1 MSAPIPCPCCGS
13 DIGPGHEA
21 CSICGYALSPLRE
34 SNAGGSKCAR
44 CGAMMPS
51 GFDFCPVCG
60 QDQRVRLRRPPT
72 QEIRIGMSGAARPG
86 SGAVPVAAMPPPPPI
101 GMPMSHEAA
110 MAAGRTVVPPGS
122 GAQASGSSS
131 SFGPPLPPPPP
142 MPPGGYA
149 PSAPIDRTMP
159 APSSPV
165 MPGGHYPQI
174 PYPQVPMP
182 VAPYAPSSHSA
193 SPYSPPPPPPRPVP
207 ASHAQGSLIAAI
219 VDADTMQPPAGMP
232 AVEANVADDD
242 RTVPEAHH
250 RASRPSMAPV
260 APEDDRTIPHARMH
274 PVAIAPVRAN
284 VSPATQP
291 DRPGGFSGGPGHGP
305 LPTVNR
311 AKSSTLA
318 PIQPTTT
325 SRAVVGPGTRGMTRL
340 VLVAR
345 DGTEGESFP
354 ILEDQMTIGRTHG
367 DLLFP
372 EDPFLSPMHVR
383 VQRTPKGMA
392 LFDAGS
398 TNGVYLRIRGS
409 APVYPGDQFMIG
421 HQLLRLEN
429 IDTQVQERPPA
440 IDGTRVFGTPL
451 QPAWGC
457 VRQVGRGGIVGDK
470 YYLRGSQVVFGREG
484 GDVLFPND
492 PFVSREHA
500 RLRLELR
507 GQTMAVFLEDLE
519 SANGSYIRIRGSAEM
534 AGMDTFRI
542 GDQILRLRL
551 D

>member
-1 MSAPIPCPCCGS
+1 MSASIPCPCCGS

-21 CSICGYALSPLRE
+21 CSVCGYALSPLRE

-60 QDQRVRLRRPPT
+60 QDQRVRLRRPAT
-72 QEIRIGMSGAARPG
+72 QEIRLAMSSVARPAG
-86 SGAVPVAAMPPPPPI
+86 PGVPVAAHHLPPTPP
-101 GMPMSHEAA
+101 MAPMSMDAA
-110 MAAGRTVVPPGS
+110 MAAGRTVVPPS
-122 GAQASGSSS
+122 PS
-131 SFGPPLPPPPP
+131 SFAPPLPPA
-142 MPPGGYA
+142 MPAPAGYSAAA
-149 PSAPIDRTMP
+149 PAAYAPIDRTMP
-159 APSSPV
+159 APSSPLL
-165 MPGGHYPQI
+165 PGGHYPPV
-174 PYPQVPMP
+174 PYPA
-182 VAPYAPSSHSA
+182 APYAA
-193 SPYSPPPPPPRPVP
+193 SPPPPPPRPVP
-207 ASHAQGSLIAAI
+207 SSRPGVPSHAQGSLIAAV

-232 AVEANVADDD
+232 AVSAEVSDDDRTRPEVHHRPSRPSVAPGAYGAGADDD
-242 RTVPEAHH
+242 RTVPHQ
-250 RASRPSMAPV
+250 
-260 APEDDRTIPHARMH
+260 RMH
-274 PVAIAPVRAN
+274 PVAIAPVRAHT
-284 VSPATQP
+284 SPATQP

-318 PIQPTTT
+318 PIQPTST
-325 SRAVVGPGTRGMTRL
+325 SRAVLGGRAQPRL

-345 DGTEGESFP
+345 DGSEGESFP
-354 ILEDQMTIGRTHG
+354 LLDDQMTIGRTHG

-421 HQLLRLEN
+421 HQMLRLEN

-457 VRQVGRGGIVGDK
+457 VRQIGRGGIVGDK

-484 GDVLFPND
+484 GDLLFPND

-519 SANGSYIRIRGSAEM
+519 SANGSYIRIRGSAEIL
-534 AGMDTFRI
+534 GMDTFRI

>member
-1 MSAPIPCPCCGS
+1 MAGS
-13 DIGPGHEA
+13 SRSMGPG
-21 CSICGYALSPLRE
+21 
-34 SNAGGSKCAR
+34 
-44 CGAMMPS
+44 
-51 GFDFCPVCG
+51 
-60 QDQRVRLRRPPT
+60 
-72 QEIRIGMSGAARPG
+72 
-86 SGAVPVAAMPPPPPI
+86 VPVAAQAMPPPPP
-101 GMPMSHEAA
+101 PMSHEAA
-110 MAAGRTVVPPGS
+110 MVAGRTVVPPGS
-122 GAQASGSSS
+122 GPPSA
-131 SFGPPLPPPPP
+131 FGLPLPPPPP
-142 MPPGGYA
+142 VPPGGYGPA
-149 PSAPIDRTMP
+149 IHIDRTMP

-165 MPGGHYPQI
+165 MPGGHYPQLQ
-174 PYPQVPMP
+174 YPQAPMP
-182 VAPYAPSSHSA
+182 SAPSYAPQMHPAPHAPSSRSA
-193 SPYSPPPPPPRPVP
+193 SPYPPPPPPPRPGP
-207 ASHAQGSLIAAI
+207 PPLHGQGSLIAAV

-232 AVEANVADDD
+232 AVQADVGDDDRTRPEVHLRAPRSPVAHDDD
-242 RTVPEAHH
+242 RTVPH
-250 RASRPSMAPV
+250 SRMQ
-260 APEDDRTIPHARMH
+260 
-274 PVAIAPVRAN
+274 PVAISPVRAN

-318 PIQPTTT
+318 PIQPTSS
-325 SRAVVGPGTRGMTRL
+325 SRAVVGPGTRGLPRL

-354 ILEDQMTIGRTHG
+354 FNDEQMTIGRTHG

-383 VQRTPKGMA
+383 VQRLPKGMG

-409 APVYPGDQFMIG
+409 APVYPGDSFMIG

-500 RLRLELR
+500 RLRLELH

>member
-21 CSICGYALSPLRE
+21 CTTCGFGTSSARE

-44 CGAMMPS
+44 CGAMMPA

-60 QDQRVRLRRPPT
+60 QDQRVRLRRPST
-72 QEIRIGMSGAARPG
+72 QELRIGVAGAARPAG
-86 SGAVPVAAMPPPPPI
+86 PMGPAVVAGQYHQPPTGANAA
-101 GMPMSHEAA
+101 S
-110 MAAGRTVVPPGS
+110 AAGRTVVP
-122 GAQASGSSS
+122 SSS
-131 SFGPPLPPPPP
+131 SGPPSAFMAPVPPPRP
-142 MPPGGYA
+142 MPPGGY
-149 PSAPIDRTMP
+149 PPPVSVDRTVP
-159 APSSPV
+159 APSSPSGV
-165 MPGGHYPQI
+165 GYP
-174 PYPQVPMP
+174 P
-182 VAPYAPSSHSA
+182 A
-193 SPYSPPPPPPRPVP
+193 SYTPEPPRPVP
-207 ASHAQGSLIAAI
+207 ADQGSLIAAV

-232 AVEANVADDD
+232 AVEADVRDEDRTMPEARHRGPRPSQVGAGDDD
-242 RTVPEAHH
+242 RTVPHQ
-250 RASRPSMAPV
+250 RLR
-260 APEDDRTIPHARMH
+260 
-274 PVAIAPVRAN
+274 PVAISPVRAAMA
-284 VSPATQP
+284 PATQP

-311 AKSSTLA
+311 AQSGAQSGGQPSGGTLA
-318 PIQPTTT
+318 PIQPVST
-325 SRAVVGPGTRGMTRL
+325 SRAVLGHAVRSGPRL
-340 VLVAR
+340 VLVSR
-345 DGTEGESFP
+345 DGSEGESFS
-354 ILEDQMTIGRTHG
+354 LDEELMTIGRTHG

-383 VQRTPKGMA
+383 LQRTANGMGI
-392 LFDAGS
+392 FDAGS

-409 APVYPGDQFMIG
+409 APVYPGDHFMIG

-484 GDVLFPND
+484 GDLLFPND

-519 SANGSYIRIRGSAEM
+519 SANGSYVRIRGSAEM
-534 AGMDTFRI
+534 VTMDTFRI

-551 D
+551 E

>member
-21 CSICGYALSPLRE
+21 CSTCGFALGPARE
-34 SNAGGSKCAR
+34 SNAGGTKCAR

-72 QEIRIGMSGAARPG
+72 QELRIGAAGAARSSG
-86 SGAVPVAAMPPPPPI
+86 SLAPPVSAHPPPPPSY
-101 GMPMSHEAA
+101 GGGVDGAT
-110 MAAGRTVVPPGS
+110 AAGRTVVPGAAPSFVSPGP
-122 GAQASGSSS
+122 GG
-131 SFGPPLPPPPP
+131 
-142 MPPGGYA
+142 PPGGHHSIDRTVPA
-149 PSAPIDRTMP
+149 PSA
-159 APSSPV
+159 SSPS
-165 MPGGHYPQI
+165 PPS
-174 PYPQVPMP
+174 
-182 VAPYAPSSHSA
+182 PYAPPVPYPPAQAPGSARPRSTVVASA
-193 SPYSPPPPPPRPVP
+193 SG
-207 ASHAQGSLIAAI
+207 HGSLIAAV

-232 AVEANVADDD
+232 AVRADVGDDD
-242 RTVPEAHH
+242 RTVPEPSLRGGRRQGPG
-250 RASRPSMAPV
+250 RAAS
-260 APEDDRTIPHARMH
+260 DDARTVPHQRMQ
-274 PVAIAPVRAN
+274 PVAIAPVRAA
-284 VSPATQP
+284 VADATQP

-311 AKSSTLA
+311 AKSGTLA
-318 PIQPTTT
+318 PLQATGTP
-325 SRAVVGPGTRGMTRL
+325 RGPATQARGGGLGIPRL

-345 DGTEGESFP
+345 DGSEGESFP
-354 ILEDQMTIGRTHG
+354 LQGEQMTIGRTHG

-372 EDPFLSPMHVR
+372 DDPFLSPLHVR
-383 VQRTPKGMA
+383 MQWTPKGMA

-470 YYLRGSQVVFGREG
+470 YYLRGSQVVLGREG
-484 GDVLFPND
+484 GDLLFPND

>member
-1 MSAPIPCPCCGS
+1 
-13 DIGPGHEA
+13 
-21 CSICGYALSPLRE
+21 
-34 SNAGGSKCAR
+34 
-44 CGAMMPS
+44 
-51 GFDFCPVCG
+51 V
-60 QDQRVRLRRPPT
+60 
-72 QEIRIGMSGAARPG
+72 
-86 SGAVPVAAMPPPPPI
+86 
-101 GMPMSHEAA
+101 
-110 MAAGRTVVPPGS
+110 
-122 GAQASGSSS
+122 
-131 SFGPPLPPPPP
+131 
-142 MPPGGYA
+142 
-149 PSAPIDRTMP
+149 
-159 APSSPV
+159 
-165 MPGGHYPQI
+165 
-174 PYPQVPMP
+174 
-182 VAPYAPSSHSA
+182 
-193 SPYSPPPPPPRPVP
+193 
-207 ASHAQGSLIAAI
+207 

-232 AVEANVADDD
+232 AVEAYVGDDD
-242 RTVPEAHH
+242 RTVPESSLH
-250 RASRPSMAPV
+250 RSSRPSMAPV
-260 APEDDRTIPHARMH
+260 AGDDDRTVPHHRLH
-274 PVAIAPVRAN
+274 PVAIAPVRATIA
-284 VSPATQP
+284 PATQP

-318 PIQPTTT
+318 PILPAST
-325 SRAVVGPGTRGMTRL
+325 SRAVVGHGRAGPRL

-345 DGTEGESFP
+345 DGSEGESFP
-354 ILEDQMTIGRTHG
+354 LHEEQMTIGRTHG

-383 VQRTPKGMA
+383 LQRTAKGMGI
-392 LFDAGS
+392 FDAGS

-409 APVYPGDQFMIG
+409 APVYPGDSFMIG

-470 YYLRGSQVVFGREG
+470 YYLRGSQVVLGREG
-484 GDVLFPND
+484 GDLLFPTD

-500 RLRLELR
+500 RLRLELH

-534 AGMDTFRI
+534 VSMDTIRI

>member
-1 MSAPIPCPCCGS
+1 
-13 DIGPGHEA
+13 
-21 CSICGYALSPLRE
+21 
-34 SNAGGSKCAR
+34 
-44 CGAMMPS
+44 
-51 GFDFCPVCG
+51 
-60 QDQRVRLRRPPT
+60 
-72 QEIRIGMSGAARPG
+72 
-86 SGAVPVAAMPPPPPI
+86 
-101 GMPMSHEAA
+101 
-110 MAAGRTVVPPGS
+110 MAAGRTMVSPGS
-122 GAQASGSSS
+122 GLGSGPPSA
-131 SFGPPLPPPPP
+131 FALPLPPPPP

-149 PSAPIDRTMP
+149 PPIHIDRTMP

-165 MPGGHYPQI
+165 LPGGHYPQI

-182 VAPYAPSSHSA
+182 STPYAPSSRSA
-193 SPYSPPPPPPRPVP
+193 SPYPPPPPPRP
-207 ASHAQGSLIAAI
+207 SHGQGSLIAAV

-232 AVEANVADDD
+232 AVEASVADDD

-250 RASRPSMAPV
+250 RASRPSV
-260 APEDDRTIPHARMH
+260 HDDDRTVPHARMI
-274 PVAIAPVRAN
+274 PVAISPVRAN

-318 PIQPTTT
+318 PIQPTSS
-325 SRAVVGPGTRGMTRL
+325 SRAVVGHGARGMPRL

-354 ILEDQMTIGRTHG
+354 ISDEQMTIGRTHG

-409 APVYPGDQFMIG
+409 APVYPGDSFMIG

-484 GDVLFPND
+484 GDVLFPTD

-519 SANGSYIRIRGSAEM
+519 SANGSYIRIRGSSEM
-534 AGMDTFRI
+534 SSLDTFRI

>member
-1 MSAPIPCPCCGS
+1 
-13 DIGPGHEA
+13 
-21 CSICGYALSPLRE
+21 
-34 SNAGGSKCAR
+34 
-44 CGAMMPS
+44 MMPS

-72 QEIRIGMSGAARPG
+72 QEIRIGMSSSARPAG
-86 SGAVPVAAMPPPPPI
+86 QGVPVAAHHLPPPPPS
-101 GMPMSHEAA
+101 GPMSMDAA
-110 MAAGRTVVPPGS
+110 MAAGRTVVPPS
-122 GAQASGSSS
+122 SSPSS
-131 SFGPPLPPPPP
+131 SFAPPLPPPLPTP
-142 MPPGGYA
+142 AGGYPPPA
-149 PSAPIDRTMP
+149 PAGHPPAGYSAPIDRTMP
-159 APSSPV
+159 APSSPL
-165 MPGGHYPQI
+165 MPGGHYPQV

-182 VAPYAPSSHSA
+182 AAPYAA
-193 SPYSPPPPPPRPVP
+193 IPPPPSRPVP
-207 ASHAQGSLIAAI
+207 SSRSVVPSHGQGSLIAAI

-232 AVEANVADDD
+232 AVSADVGDDD
-242 RTVPEAHH
+242 RTRPEEHH
-250 RASRPSMAPV
+250 RASRPSMAPGYG
-260 APEDDRTIPHARMH
+260 PSPDDDRTVPHVRMH

-318 PIQPTTT
+318 PIQPTST
-325 SRAVVGPGTRGMTRL
+325 SRAVLGGRGQPRL

-345 DGTEGESFP
+345 DGSEGESFP
-354 ILEDQMTIGRTHG
+354 LLEDQMTIGRTHG

-484 GDVLFPND
+484 GDLLFTND

-534 AGMDTFRI
+534 TSMDTFRI

>member
-1 MSAPIPCPCCGS
+1 
-13 DIGPGHEA
+13 
-21 CSICGYALSPLRE
+21 
-34 SNAGGSKCAR
+34 
-44 CGAMMPS
+44 MPS

-60 QDQRVRLRRPPT
+60 QDQRVRLRRLPT
-72 QEIRIGMSGAARPG
+72 QELRIGAVGSARPVG
-86 SGAVPVAAMPPPPPI
+86 SMGAPVMMGHSPPMPHAVDAAT
-101 GMPMSHEAA
+101 
-110 MAAGRTVVPPGS
+110 AAGRTVVP
-122 GAQASGSSS
+122 GSSPS
-131 SFGPPLPPPPP
+131 SFSLPLPPPPP
-142 MPPGGYA
+142 MPPGGFV
-149 PSAPIDRTMP
+149 PPAPIDRTVP
-159 APSSPV
+159 APSNPL
-165 MPGGHYPQI
+165 MPGGHYPS
-174 PYPQVPMP
+174 
-182 VAPYAPSSHSA
+182 APYQAPPPGPYGVPLPPTP
-193 SPYSPPPPPPRPVP
+193 SPYPPPPPPRPSTP
-207 ASHAQGSLIAAI
+207 SHGQGSLIAAV

-232 AVEANVADDD
+232 AVEAEVRDDD
-242 RTVPEAHH
+242 RTVPESAQH
-250 RASRPSMAPV
+250 RASRPSFARGMAPV
-260 APEDDRTIPHARMH
+260 VGDDDRTVPHQRLH
-274 PVAIAPVRAN
+274 PVAISPVRATIA
-284 VSPATQP
+284 PATQP

-311 AKSSTLA
+311 AKSGTLA
-318 PIQPTTT
+318 PIQPAST
-325 SRAVVGPGTRGMTRL
+325 SRAVVGRGGPRL

-345 DGTEGESFP
+345 DGSEGESFP
-354 ILEDQMTIGRTHG
+354 LHGEQLTIGRTHG

-383 VQRTPKGMA
+383 LQRTPKGMGI
-392 LFDAGS
+392 FDAGS

-409 APVYPGDQFMIG
+409 APVYPGDSFMIG

-457 VRQVGRGGIVGDK
+457 VRQVGRGGIVGDN

-484 GDVLFPND
+484 GDLLFPND

-500 RLRLELR
+500 RLRLELH

-534 AGMDTFRI
+534 VAMDTIRV

>member
-1 MSAPIPCPCCGS
+1 
-13 DIGPGHEA
+13 
-21 CSICGYALSPLRE
+21 
-34 SNAGGSKCAR
+34 
-44 CGAMMPS
+44 MPVMAS
-51 GFDFCPVCG
+51 H
-60 QDQRVRLRRPPT
+60 QL
-72 QEIRIGMSGAARPG
+72 
-86 SGAVPVAAMPPPPPI
+86 PPPPPMAVVKR
-101 GMPMSHEAA
+101 GVDAA
-110 MAAGRTVVPPGS
+110 TAAGRTVVP
-122 GAQASGSSS
+122 SSA
-131 SFGPPLPPPPP
+131 GPPSAFAVPQPPPIPVPAGAYPPPP
-142 MPPGGYA
+142 
-149 PSAPIDRTMP
+149 APIDRTMP
-159 APSSPV
+159 APSSPL
-165 MPGGHYPQI
+165 MPGGHYPG
-174 PYPQVPMP
+174 PQVPFP
-182 VAPYAPSSHSA
+182 QVPFPQVPFPQPPTPYASQQYAPP
-193 SPYSPPPPPPRPVP
+193 PYTPPPPPRPVP
-207 ASHAQGSLIAAI
+207 HGQGSLIAAV

-232 AVEANVADDD
+232 AVEADVQDDDRTRPEVHLRGSRPSMAPGSGPSDDD
-242 RTVPEAHH
+242 RTVP
-250 RASRPSMAPV
+250 
-260 APEDDRTIPHARMH
+260 HARLH
-274 PVAIAPVRAN
+274 PVAISPVRAN

-318 PIQPTTT
+318 PIQPTST

-354 ILEDQMTIGRTHG
+354 MVEDQMTIGRTHG

-383 VQRTPKGMA
+383 VQRTPKGIA

-457 VRQVGRGGIVGDK
+457 VRQIGRGGIVGDK

-484 GDVLFPND
+484 GDLLFTND

-500 RLRLELR
+500 RLRLELH

>member
-1 MSAPIPCPCCGS
+1 MAAPIPCPCCGS

-21 CSICGYALSPLRE
+21 CAVCAYAFGSDRE
-34 SNAGGSKCAR
+34 SNATGSKCAR
-44 CGAMMPS
+44 CAAVMPS

-60 QDQRVRLRRPPT
+60 QDQRTRLRRPPT
-72 QEIRIGMSGAARPG
+72 ELIGIATAARARAPGPVAPPVLTSVPPSRDGSLAGATAAGLTVPAPG
-86 SGAVPVAAMPPPPPI
+86 SGSGPGSVP
-101 GMPMSHEAA
+101 SF
-110 MAAGRTVVPPGS
+110 VPPT
-122 GAQASGSSS
+122 
-131 SFGPPLPPPPP
+131 PPP
-142 MPPGGYA
+142 MPSAPPMGYA
-149 PSAPIDRTMP
+149 PMPAVDRTVP
-159 APSSPV
+159 APSANRPSPLAR
-165 MPGGHYPQI
+165 PP
-174 PYPQVPMP
+174 
-182 VAPYAPSSHSA
+182 APSA
-193 SPYSPPPPPPRPVP
+193 EPPPRQTVVVDP
-207 ASHAQGSLIAAI
+207 AAPAAPPTGQGSLIAAI
-219 VDADTMQPPAGMP
+219 EATDTMKPPAGMP
-232 AVEANVADDD
+232 AIESGVSDDD
-242 RTVPEAHH
+242 RTVPQAKH
-250 RASRPSMAPV
+250 RHPV
-260 APEDDRTIPHARMH
+260 SDDDRTVPHQMRS

-284 VSPATQP
+284 ISPATQP

-311 AKSSTLA
+311 RGGTLA
-318 PIQPTTT
+318 PIQPGDDEQG
-325 SRAVVGPGTRGMTRL
+325 SVGQPAVASGPRL

-345 DGTEGESFP
+345 DGSEGESFP
-354 ILEDQMTIGRTHG
+354 LTGQQMTVGRTHG

-372 EDPFLSPMHVR
+372 EDPFLSPMHIR
-383 VQRTPKGMA
+383 LERTPKGMGI
-392 LFDAGS
+392 FDAGS
-398 TNGVYLRIRGS
+398 TNGVYLRIRGG
-409 APVYPGDQFMIG
+409 APVYPGDSFMIG

-484 GDVLFPND
+484 GDLLFPND

-500 RLRLELR
+500 RLRLELH
-507 GQTMAVFLEDLE
+507 GQSMAVFLEDLE

-534 AGMDTFRI
+534 GSMDTFRI

>member
-21 CSICGYALSPLRE
+21 CSTCGYALSPLRE

-44 CGAMMPS
+44 CGAMMPL

-72 QEIRIGMSGAARPG
+72 QEIRIGMASSAARPAG
-86 SGAVPVAAMPPPPPI
+86 SMGAPVVPHHLPPPPPM
-101 GMPMSHEAA
+101 GAPMSHDAA
-110 MAAGRTVVPPGS
+110 VAAGRTVVPPS
-122 GAQASGSSS
+122 PPASA
-131 SFGPPLPPPPP
+131 FAPPQPP
-142 MPPGGYA
+142 GYA
-149 PSAPIDRTMP
+149 PPAPYSAPIDRTVP
-159 APSSPV
+159 APSSPL
-165 MPGGHYPQI
+165 MPGGQYPHI
-174 PYPQVPMP
+174 PLPQ
-182 VAPYAPSSHSA
+182 APGRVI
-193 SPYSPPPPPPRPVP
+193 PPPPPSRATGRSQP
-207 ASHAQGSLIAAI
+207 SQGQGSLIAA
-219 VDADTMQPPAGMP
+219 VADADTMQPPAGMP
-232 AVEANVADDD
+232 AVMADERDDD
-242 RTVPEAHH
+242 RTVPEPHH
-250 RASRPSMAPV
+250 MASRPSMPSAGGD
-260 APEDDRTIPHARMH
+260 DDRTVPHARMH

-318 PIQPTTT
+318 PIQPTST
-325 SRAVVGPGTRGMTRL
+325 SRAVVGAGTRGMPRL

-345 DGTEGESFP
+345 DGSEGESFP
-354 ILEDQMTIGRTHG
+354 MLEEQMTIGRTHG

-383 VQRTPKGMA
+383 VQRTPKGFA

-457 VRQVGRGGIVGDK
+457 VRQIGRGGIVGDK

-484 GDVLFPND
+484 GDLLFPND

-534 AGMDTFRI
+534 SGMDTFRI

>member
-21 CSICGYALSPLRE
+21 CSTCGYGLGPVRE
-34 SNAGGSKCAR
+34 SNAGGGKCAR

-60 QDQRVRLRRPPT
+60 QDQRNRLRRPST
-72 QEIRIGMSGAARPG
+72 QEIRLGVAGVARSSGSMAPP
-86 SGAVPVAAMPPPPPI
+86 PVAHRSPSMGPPV
-101 GMPMSHEAA
+101 GSHPVA
-110 MAAGRTVVPPGS
+110 AAGRTVVPSSPS
-122 GAQASGSSS
+122 FAPPPPPSHHPQAEAGAYVPIDRTVPAPSLSLQGQA
-131 SFGPPLPPPPP
+131 PLPPPP
-142 MPPGGYA
+142 A
-149 PSAPIDRTMP
+149 PRLASSSDSLLSAVADAHTME
-159 APSSPV
+159 
-165 MPGGHYPQI
+165 
-174 PYPQVPMP
+174 
-182 VAPYAPSSHSA
+182 
-193 SPYSPPPPPPRPVP
+193 PR
-207 ASHAQGSLIAAI
+207 G
-219 VDADTMQPPAGMP
+219 GMP
-232 AVEANVADDD
+232 AVHAEVNEDG
-242 RTVPEAHH
+242 RTVPETR
-250 RASRPSMAPV
+250 RAAAGPRPVVGPS
-260 APEDDRTIPHARMH
+260 DDARTIPHQRMQ
-274 PVAIAPVRAN
+274 PVAISPVRAAAAD
-284 VSPATQP
+284 ATQP

-318 PIQPTTT
+318 PIEASATP
-325 SRAVVGPGTRGMTRL
+325 RGSPAYGVRGVPRL

-345 DGTEGESFP
+345 DGSEGESFP
-354 ILEDQMTIGRTHG
+354 IQGELLTIGRTHG

-372 EDPFLSPMHVR
+372 EDPFLSPLHVR
-383 VQRTPKGMA
+383 LQWTANGIG

-398 TNGVYLRIRGS
+398 TNGVYLRIKGS

-484 GDVLFPND
+484 GDLLFPND

-534 AGMDTFRI
+534 ASMDTFRI

>member
-1 MSAPIPCPCCGS
+1 MACASIPAVEPSTTPRSAP
-13 DIGPGHEA
+13 
-21 CSICGYALSPLRE
+21 
-34 SNAGGSKCAR
+34 
-44 CGAMMPS
+44 
-51 GFDFCPVCG
+51 
-60 QDQRVRLRRPPT
+60 
-72 QEIRIGMSGAARPG
+72 
-86 SGAVPVAAMPPPPPI
+86 
-101 GMPMSHEAA
+101 
-110 MAAGRTVVPPGS
+110 
-122 GAQASGSSS
+122 ASGKAE
-131 SFGPPLPPPPP
+131 GL
-142 MPPGGYA
+142 A
-149 PSAPIDRTMP
+149 
-159 APSSPV
+159 V
-165 MPGGHYPQI
+165 
-174 PYPQVPMP
+174 
-182 VAPYAPSSHSA
+182 
-193 SPYSPPPPPPRPVP
+193 
-207 ASHAQGSLIAAI
+207 
-219 VDADTMQPPAGMP
+219 VDANTMEPPSGMP
-232 AVEANVADDD
+232 AVQAGISDSDRTHLHAPQPKSDGRPVVRDDA
-242 RTVPEAHH
+242 RTVP
-250 RASRPSMAPV
+250 
-260 APEDDRTIPHARMH
+260 H
-274 PVAIAPVRAN
+274 PVAIAPVRAS

-311 AKSSTLA
+311 AQAGSGGTLGGSSGA
-318 PIQPTTT
+318 QRGASPA
-325 SRAVVGPGTRGMTRL
+325 RNAGARGPRL

-345 DGTEGESFP
+345 DGSEGEVFP
-354 ILEDQMTIGRTHG
+354 LEGEQMTVGRTHG

-383 VQRTPKGMA
+383 LQRTPKGMGI
-392 LFDAGS
+392 FDAGS

-409 APVYPGDQFMIG
+409 SPVYPGDQFMIG

-484 GDVLFPND
+484 GDLLFPND

-500 RLRLELR
+500 RLRLELH

-534 AGMDTFRI
+534 EHTDTFRI

>member
-21 CSICGYALSPLRE
+21 CSTCGYTLSPLRE

-44 CGAMMPS
+44 CGAMMPQ

-72 QEIRIGMSGAARPG
+72 QELRIGMTGSSRP
-86 SGAVPVAAMPPPPPI
+86 SSSPHAIPIAPMPQPPPM
-101 GMPMSHEAA
+101 GAPMSRDAA
-110 MAAGRTVVPPGS
+110 TAAGRTVVP
-122 GAQASGSSS
+122 SSAPPS
-131 SFGPPLPPPPP
+131 SFGLPLPPPPP

-149 PSAPIDRTMP
+149 PPVHIDRTMP

-174 PYPQVPMP
+174 PYPQVPP
-182 VAPYAPSSHSA
+182 PPPPAYAASSRSSA
-193 SPYSPPPPPPRPVP
+193 GAYPPPPPPPR
-207 ASHAQGSLIAAI
+207 SSQGQGSLIAAV

-232 AVEANVADDD
+232 AIEADISDDD
-242 RTVPEAHH
+242 RTVPESHH
-250 RASRPSMAPV
+250 RASRPSMP
-260 APEDDRTIPHARMH
+260 PLPGGEDDRTVPHARMH
-274 PVAIAPVRAN
+274 PVAIAPVRASI
-284 VSPATQP
+284 SPATQP

-318 PIQPTTT
+318 PIQPTST
-325 SRAVVGPGTRGMTRL
+325 SRAVVGSRGMPRL

-345 DGTEGESFP
+345 DGSEGESFP
-354 ILEDQMTIGRTHG
+354 LQDEQMTIGRTHG

-383 VQRTPKGMA
+383 LQRTGKGLA

-409 APVYPGDQFMIG
+409 APVYPGDSFMIG

-500 RLRLELR
+500 RLRLELH

-534 AGMDTFRI
+534 ASMDTFRI

>member
-1 MSAPIPCPCCGS
+1 
-13 DIGPGHEA
+13 
-21 CSICGYALSPLRE
+21 
-34 SNAGGSKCAR
+34 
-44 CGAMMPS
+44 MMPS

-60 QDQRVRLRRPPT
+60 QDQRTRLRRPPT
-72 QEIRIGMSGAARPG
+72 QEIRIGATGVAPSSGSMGPPV
-86 SGAVPVAAMPPPPPI
+86 GADA
-101 GMPMSHEAA
+101 ST
-110 MAAGRTVVPPGS
+110 AAGRTVVP
-122 GAQASGSSS
+122 GSSP
-131 SFGPPLPPPPP
+131 SFTPP
-142 MPPGGYA
+142 MSPSPSASHGGYVS
-149 PSAPIDRTMP
+149 PDRTVP
-159 APSSPV
+159 APSRS
-165 MPGGHYPQI
+165 
-174 PYPQVPMP
+174 
-182 VAPYAPSSHSA
+182 APSMPA
-193 SPYSPPPPPPRPVP
+193 FRAPTPPTPVRPV
-207 ASHAQGSLIAAI
+207 SSSGSLVNAV
-219 VDADTMQPPAGMP
+219 VDAHTMQPPAGMP
-232 AVEANVADDD
+232 AVRADVSDD
-242 RTVPEAHH
+242 GHTTPGSH
-250 RASRPSMAPV
+250 RPATPS
-260 APEDDRTIPHARMH
+260 DDSRTIPHQRIR
-274 PVAIAPVRAN
+274 PVAISPVRAATAD
-284 VSPATQP
+284 ATQP

-311 AKSSTLA
+311 AKSGTLA
-318 PIQPTTT
+318 PIQ
-325 SRAVVGPGTRGMTRL
+325 SSAVPQGPAIVVRGAGHVPGGTPRL

-345 DGTEGESFP
+345 DGSEGESFP
-354 ILEDQMTIGRTHG
+354 LQGEQLTIGRTHG

-372 EDPFLSPMHVR
+372 EDPFLSPLHVR
-383 VQRTPKGMA
+383 LQWTQNGMA

-409 APVYPGDQFMIG
+409 APVYPGDQFMVG

-470 YYLRGSQVVFGREG
+470 YYLRGSQVVLGREG
-484 GDVLFPND
+484 GDLLFPND

-519 SANGSYIRIRGSAEM
+519 SANGSYTRIRGSSEIAS
-534 AGMDTFRI
+534 MDTFRI

>member
-1 MSAPIPCPCCGS
+1 
-13 DIGPGHEA
+13 
-21 CSICGYALSPLRE
+21 
-34 SNAGGSKCAR
+34 
-44 CGAMMPS
+44 
-51 GFDFCPVCG
+51 V
-60 QDQRVRLRRPPT
+60 
-72 QEIRIGMSGAARPG
+72 
-86 SGAVPVAAMPPPPPI
+86 
-101 GMPMSHEAA
+101 
-110 MAAGRTVVPPGS
+110 
-122 GAQASGSSS
+122 
-131 SFGPPLPPPPP
+131 
-142 MPPGGYA
+142 
-149 PSAPIDRTMP
+149 
-159 APSSPV
+159 
-165 MPGGHYPQI
+165 
-174 PYPQVPMP
+174 
-182 VAPYAPSSHSA
+182 
-193 SPYSPPPPPPRPVP
+193 
-207 ASHAQGSLIAAI
+207 

-232 AVEANVADDD
+232 AIEADVSDDDRTRPEAHHRPSRPSHAGVAGSDDD
-242 RTVPEAHH
+242 RTV
-250 RASRPSMAPV
+250 
-260 APEDDRTIPHARMH
+260 PHARMH
-274 PVAIAPVRAN
+274 PVAISPVRAN

-311 AKSSTLA
+311 AKSGTLA
-318 PIQPTTT
+318 PIQPTST
-325 SRAVVGPGTRGMTRL
+325 SRAVVGPGRGMPRL

-345 DGTEGESFP
+345 DGSEGESFP
-354 ILEDQMTIGRTHG
+354 MLEEQLTIGRTHG

-383 VQRTPKGMA
+383 IQRTGKGMA

-484 GDVLFPND
+484 GDVLFPSD

-500 RLRLELR
+500 RLRLELH

>member
-1 MSAPIPCPCCGS
+1 
-13 DIGPGHEA
+13 
-21 CSICGYALSPLRE
+21 
-34 SNAGGSKCAR
+34 
-44 CGAMMPS
+44 MMPS

-72 QEIRIGMSGAARPG
+72 QELRIGAAGSARSSGSLAPAVAGPYHAAP
-86 SGAVPVAAMPPPPPI
+86 ADAAT
-101 GMPMSHEAA
+101 
-110 MAAGRTVVPPGS
+110 AAGRTVVP
-122 GAQASGSSS
+122 GAASPAPPAFVSS
-131 SFGPPLPPPPP
+131 LPPPPP
-142 MPPGGYA
+142 MHPMSAGGGYSPPISVDRTVPA
-149 PSAPIDRTMP
+149 PSAARPSPP
-159 APSSPV
+159 APFAPAPARPRPASSPSSG
-165 MPGGHYPQI
+165 PSSGQGGH
-174 PYPQVPMP
+174 
-182 VAPYAPSSHSA
+182 
-193 SPYSPPPPPPRPVP
+193 
-207 ASHAQGSLIAAI
+207 GSLIAAV
-219 VDADTMQPPAGMP
+219 VDADTMQPRAGMP
-232 AVEANVADDD
+232 VVEADVQDDDHTVPEPGLQARPRPGAPAPRGSRGAAAGDDD
-242 RTVPEAHH
+242 RTVPHQ
-250 RASRPSMAPV
+250 
-260 APEDDRTIPHARMH
+260 RMQ
-274 PVAIAPVRAN
+274 PVAIAPVRAQAAE
-284 VSPATQP
+284 ATQP

-311 AKSSTLA
+311 AKSGTLA
-318 PIQPTTT
+318 PIEATGTPQGAATQA
-325 SRAVVGPGTRGMTRL
+325 RAGRGMPRL

-354 ILEDQMTIGRTHG
+354 LQGDQLTIGRTHG

-383 VQRTPKGMA
+383 LQWSPKGIA

-409 APVYPGDQFMIG
+409 APVYPGDQFMVG

-484 GDVLFPND
+484 GDLLFPND

-534 AGMDTFRI
+534 VGMDTFRI